1 MNTHQQE
8 TTAADKSG
16 CELDTPQKTKTV
28 GGGCENRGED
38 VRGGETGVEDTRAK
52 EMRVENKNK

>member
-28 GGGCENRGED
+28 GGGYETKGED
-38 VRGGETGVEDTRAK
+38 VRGDERGVDDTRAK
-52 EMRVENKNK
+52 EMRV